1 MACGSLLSGQRRHA
15 KHAVGIKAIGF
26 CENSMLR
33 TNAPAPLVERE
44 QVSPGDSELGEVV
57 DLVWVFLRR
66 QYSVILSTALLA
78 IAAAVI
84 YLRAG

>member
-1 MACGSLLSGQRRHA
+1 MLSGQRRHA

-26 CENSMLR
+26 VTNSMLR

>member
-1 MACGSLLSGQRRHA
+1 
-15 KHAVGIKAIGF
+15 
-26 CENSMLR
+26 MLR
-33 TNAPAPLVERE
+33 TNAPAPLVEPE

-84 YLRAG
+84 YMRAG

>member
-1 MACGSLLSGQRRHA
+1 
-15 KHAVGIKAIGF
+15 
-26 CENSMLR
+26 MLR

-44 QVSPGDSELGEVV
+44 QVSPGASELGEVV

>member
-1 MACGSLLSGQRRHA
+1 
-15 KHAVGIKAIGF
+15 
-26 CENSMLR
+26 MLR
-33 TNAPAPLVERE
+33 TKAPAPLVERE

>member
-1 MACGSLLSGQRRHA
+1 
-15 KHAVGIKAIGF
+15 
-26 CENSMLR
+26 MLR